1 LSITNLRAT
10 NLTVPAP
17 NGGILDLTATEAVN
31 LVEKFSAHMRA
42 LPEKEPEEPEE
53 EIILPDPQQQAQA
66 NQALVNAL
74 FTAVRQ
80 WLEVNEGEVSA

>member
-1 LSITNLRAT
+1 MSQDGSQISGGYSA
-10 NLTVPAP
+10 
-17 NGGILDLTATEAVN
+17 GGIPC
-31 LVEKFSAHMRA
+31 FQH
-42 LPEKEPEEPEE
+42 PEKEPEEPEE
-53 EIILPDPQQQAQA
+53 EITLPDPQQQAQA